1 MGSRRISR
9 RDFLRLVIAGL
20 TAGLSLPVYSHW
32 VEPAWIEI
40 THLRIPLPGLDAAF
54 HGFRL
59 VHVSDLHM
67 DETWGTSRR
76 LAHWVQ
82 RILSLR
88 PDAVVITGDWV
99 SGMTGVVSLQ
109 ESVAELSRLRAPE
122 GVFTVLGNHD
132 HWAAAWQVRRSLE
145 RAGIRELRNQGHLWQ
160 RGRARLALV
169 GVDDAWER
177 QADWAAAREAVPPG
191 VPAILLLH
199 EPDFADQ
206 VAEMGVFSLQ
216 LSGHSHG
223 GQVKLPGLGPL
234 ILPPYGAKYPEG
246 RYQVGSLTLYTNRGL
261 GMIMPQVRLFCP
273 PEITVIELVAEP

>member
-1 MGSRRISR
+1 
-9 RDFLRLVIAGL
+9 
-20 TAGLSLPVYSHW
+20 
-32 VEPAWIEI
+32 
-40 THLRIPLPGLDAAF
+40 
-54 HGFRL
+54 
-59 VHVSDLHM
+59 
-67 DETWGTSRR
+67 
-76 LAHWVQ
+76 
-82 RILSLR
+82 
-88 PDAVVITGDWV
+88 
-99 SGMTGVVSLQ
+99 
-109 ESVAELSRLRAPE
+109 
-122 GVFTVLGNHD
+122 VLGNHD

-160 RGRARLALV
+160 RARARLALV